1 MQLRDRQPHVAYP
14 GVPFPGA
21 IAIAPSDPL
30 TTALAVT
37 SATDL
42 VSLAGIIALTND
54 TIICCN
60 RSGDAT
66 PRCCSN
72 NCTGSTLCA
81 AAIVIDPHS
90 SSLDPVLEKIT
101 RWPYHIT
108 TPRRLPAITPVHHHR
123 GHNHGPPPANTDD
136 HKTNWPNDIAAS
148 SPGTDLQ
155 DAQDLTHIM

>member
-1 MQLRDRQPHVAYP
+1 MQLRDRQLHVAYP

-42 VSLAGIIALTND
+42 VSLAGIIELTND

-101 RWPYHIT
+101 RWPSHIT
-108 TPRRLPAITPVHHHR
+108 TPRRLPAITPYTITEDITMARHRPTPTTTKPTGPTTSQLHHQAPIYR
-123 GHNHGPPPANTDD
+123 TPRT
-136 HKTNWPNDIAAS
+136 
-148 SPGTDLQ
+148 
-155 DAQDLTHIM
+155 